1 MYQVV
6 VSVEESGEYPQLCL
20 CTSSSDA
27 GSRCEFSLWV
37 PYEVLAGKQ
46 RETETQKQEMEE
58 MVTMVKVLK
67 AQIED
72 NERKYRQQYATV
84 LEQGSLI
91 RQLQAQVNSCRL
103 HPMNDRA

>member
-1 MYQVV
+1 
-6 VSVEESGEYPQLCL
+6 
-20 CTSSSDA
+20 
-27 GSRCEFSLWV
+27 
-37 PYEVLAGKQ
+37 
-46 RETETQKQEMEE
+46 MEE

-72 NERKYRQQYATV
+72 NERKYRQQHATV

-91 RQLQAQVNSCRL
+91 RQLQAQVNSSRLL